1 MEKTCWPNKNISI
14 FFFDCGQARYML
26 FCKHIS
32 VYDSWTYIWLYACTL
47 WSRLKLMFF
56 SFTIWQVENMLFPK
70 LISMNTAHFDFTGC
84 NFTER
89 NMYTKDKRDGMSK
102 EGSGRVAI
110 YKAIGIIHR
119 YIVNCS
125 KLLLLTIHV
134 IRTGRP
140 WLSQKLFI
148 WKWGVA

>member
-1 MEKTCWPNKNISI
+1 
-14 FFFDCGQARYML
+14 
-26 FCKHIS
+26 
-32 VYDSWTYIWLYACTL
+32 
-47 WSRLKLMFF
+47 MFF

-125 KLLLLTIHV
+125 NLLLLLTIHV
-134 IRTGRP
+134 IRPDVRDCP
-140 WLSQKLFI
+140 RNCLSGSEVLHKRKSKMISEIDNVFKFLFAFGI
-148 WKWGVA
+148 IAFSLTRA

>member
-1 MEKTCWPNKNISI
+1 
-14 FFFDCGQARYML
+14 
-26 FCKHIS
+26 
-32 VYDSWTYIWLYACTL
+32 
-47 WSRLKLMFF
+47 
-56 SFTIWQVENMLFPK
+56 MLFPK

-125 KLLLLTIHV
+125 NLLLLLTIHV

-140 WLSQKLFI
+140 GLSQKLFI
-148 WKWGVA
+148 WK